1 MEDILLEMPRI
12 DYDKTADN
20 VVEFLQNRSY
30 YPRLYN
36 MYMQA
41 NPEMLQ
47 SPNVSGMPSGSIGNS
62 NEEKMIRYLYAKS
75 VVDGVKQTYNKGS
88 KELKVIFSNIQGEIT
103 AVEAMQMLHYEKSR
117 YYSIRKMA
125 LNEFA
130 DILEVQNINCP
141 DLHAYMQ

>member
-1 MEDILLEMPRI
+1 MEDLLLNIPRI

-20 VVEFLQNRSY
+20 VIEFLKNRSY

-36 MYMQA
+36 IYMQA
-41 NPEMLQ
+41 NPKMLQ
-47 SPNVSGMPSGSIGNS
+47 SPCLSGMPGGSVRNN
-62 NEEKMIRYLYAKS
+62 NEDKMIRYLYAKS
-75 VVDGVKQTYNKGS
+75 IVDGVRQTCEKGS

-103 AVEAMQMLHYEKSR
+103 AMEAMQILHYEKSR
-117 YYSIRKMA
+117 YYSIRKRA

-141 DLHAYMQ
+141 DLHVYID